1 MASSRNQ
8 AGLTLLELLVVLV
21 LAGLI
26 TTLMMQG
33 FGFALSLYQQVE
45 KRQGIAAKEMLASRW
60 FRDVN
65 ESLIPSKIPGQ
76 SLVGSKTKF
85 NATTLM
91 PLLDESGVPVQI
103 EWQLERRGEKTTLL
117 YREKNQELE
126 TRINLSP
133 LSILQYKNHKGAW
146 LDEWPADIDTYNLP
160 GAIRIQGPDG
170 AVQIVYIQTR
180 LKPDFLL
187 DASLE

>member
-1 MASSRNQ
+1 MNSSRHQ
-8 AGLTLLELLVVLV
+8 MGLTLLELLVVLV

-45 KRQGIAAKEMLASRW
+45 KRRGSAAKEMLASRW
-60 FRDVN
+60 FKDVN

-76 SLVGSKTKF
+76 SLVGSKTQF

-91 PLLDESGVPVQI
+91 PLLDEPGVPVQI
-103 EWQLERRGEKTTLL
+103 EWQLESRGNRTVLL
-117 YREKNQELE
+117 YRENNQELE
-126 TRINLSP
+126 TRVNLNP
-133 LSILQYKNHKGAW
+133 LSTLQYKNDKGAW
-146 LDEWPADIDTYNLP
+146 LDEWPVDIDAYDLP
-160 GAIRIQGPDG
+160 GAIRIQGPDFS
-170 AVQIVYIQTR
+170 VQTVYVQTR

-187 DASLE
+187 DAAFD